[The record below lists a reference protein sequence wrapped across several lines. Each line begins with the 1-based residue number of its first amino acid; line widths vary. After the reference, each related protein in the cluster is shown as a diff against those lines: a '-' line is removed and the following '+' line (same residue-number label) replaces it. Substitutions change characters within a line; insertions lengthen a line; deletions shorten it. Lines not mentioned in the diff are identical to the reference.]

1 MGWMLQDVFGVCWV
15 SGMLSLSSCS
25 RSCEGPL
32 FLGTRDPPWSS
43 NNVLGTFPVPDSAA
57 REPHCDAVCEA
68 HGWPVEVHKQLYV
81 GENLFKYLMKWSPW
95 SPFLTDTM
103 ASMVFEALYGFLSF
117 LFFASDSD
125 GLDKGLQSPIIIC
138 NHSHR
143 SYWECT
149 LVRSLLNSRGHSCY
163 IYVKIPSK
171 PFFLCF
177 DINMHIYL
185 HAKCILVANH
195 INM

>member
-68 HGWPVEVHKQLYV
+68 RGWPVEVHKQLYV
-81 GENLFKYLMKWSPW
+81 GGESLQIPHEMKPLKSLLDRHHGINGIWSSIWFSCFLPLIVTGWTKGFSLPLLFVIIVTAVTGNAPW
-95 SPFLTDTM
+95 SGHCSIAGDT
-103 ASMVFEALYGFLSF
+103 
-117 LFFASDSD
+117 
-125 GLDKGLQSPIIIC
+125 
-138 NHSHR
+138 
-143 SYWECT
+143 
-149 LVRSLLNSRGHSCY
+149 
-163 IYVKIPSK
+163 
-171 PFFLCF
+171 
-177 DINMHIYL
+177 
-185 HAKCILVANH
+185 HATY
-195 INM
+195 M